1 MPLLSFFLS
10 SSLTMLTSLHLL
22 LFLCC
27 SFESS
32 EYVLD
37 GECFQR
43 HDYLCGQW
51 YLSQLSERY
60 LSRYAFVVY

>member
-1 MPLLSFFLS
+1 
-10 SSLTMLTSLHLL
+10 MLTSLHLL

-32 EYVLD
+32 EYDVLD